1 MRLGSRGMR
10 GETNLQG
17 ALPWSQ
23 DTSMPG
29 QGRSGGEHAVSQ
41 GWLCRV
47 EPDHVFRGETGRKKQ
62 QHSAENVNE
71 SRFILSLFKFSRDGV
86 DLCVRK
92 PNPATRDCCT
102 KPATSPQALQQAEI

>member
-1 MRLGSRGMR
+1 
-10 GETNLQG
+10 
-17 ALPWSQ
+17 
-23 DTSMPG
+23 MPG

-47 EPDHVFRGETGRKKQ
+47 EPDRVFRGETGRKKQ